1 MVREISAGGVVV
13 RRMRGR
19 WYMAVIEPAG
29 WQSGDPVK
37 TATRPRRREPKA
49 VRALPKGLLEAGED
63 PRDAA
68 RREVNEETGLLADI
82 VTKLGDI
89 KYFYVRSW
97 GDRERVFK
105 IVSFYLFRY
114 RSGTLGEISEEMR
127 QEVQF
132 SEWVPLEDAPR
143 VLSYRTERQ
152 MAEKARE
159 YLEAHPQEWSTA
171 NADL

>member
-1 MVREISAGGVVV
+1 
-13 RRMRGR
+13 
-19 WYMAVIEPAG
+19 MAVIEPAS
-29 WQSGDPVK
+29 WQSVDSVTTAKKPQRKDPKVL
-37 TATRPRRREPKA
+37 
-49 VRALPKGLLEAGED
+49 RALPKGLLEAGEE

-68 RREVNEETGLLADI
+68 RREVNEETGLAADI
-82 VTKLGDI
+82 VAKLGDI
-89 KYFYVRSW
+89 KYFYIRSW

-114 RSGTLGEISEEMR
+114 RSGTLGDISEEMR

-152 MAEKARE
+152 MAERARE
-159 YLEAHPQEWSTA
+159 YLEAHPQEWSTG
-171 NADL
+171 NSDL